1 MPANPGGLI
10 YGTIVVATLLAAES
24 ARSETYARTIGGV
37 VVALVLYWLAHSY
50 AAFTGERLERGE
62 PFRYP
67 ALARTASHELA
78 VLYGAALPLLVL
90 LIFWATG
97 NRLATG
103 VTAAIWSAVAMIVA
117 AEVTIG
123 IRADLKG
130 GELARQT
137 SVGAL
142 LGVLVLALRLVL
154 H

>member
-24 ARSETYARTIGGV
+24 ARSETYPRTIGGV
-37 VVALVLYWLAHSY
+37 LLALVLYWLAHSY

-62 PFRYP
+62 PFAYA

-78 VLYGAALPLLVL
+78 VIYGAAVPLVVLLV
-90 LIFWATG
+90 FWAVG

-103 VTAAIWSAVAMIVA
+103 VTAAIWAAVAMIVA
-117 AEVTIG
+117 TEVTIG
-123 IRADLKG
+123 VRADLKG
-130 GELARQT
+130 SELARQT
-137 SVGAL
+137 LVGAL
-142 LGVLVLALRLVL
+142 LGVLVLGLRIVL